1 MYAPAFKRLDPE
13 HTSMNQNNDNI
24 PAGIGLMLLTM
35 FFFVSLD
42 ATAKYLMQFYPVV
55 QVIWGRFFF
64 HMILVLAVLLC
75 MKSGI
80 REKIIS
86 KKPGLQIARSF
97 LMLAT
102 NGLFFLGIRTV
113 DLTTATTIMFLT
125 PIVVTIL
132 SIPVLGERVGMR
144 RWIGIVIGFIGA
156 MIIVRPGMIEL
167 DMAILILVVATIT
180 HAFYQIY
187 TRQVRVYD
195 DPLTSLLYT
204 GLIGSIVMSTLVPF
218 QWQWPDPAHWPMFL
232 LMGLM
237 GSLGH
242 FCLIRSLRI
251 APVSVVSPFSYTT
264 LIWATGFS
272 YLLFDE
278 LPDYWVFAGAALIV
292 GSGLYILHREQ
303 QTKSAPDS

>member
-1 MYAPAFKRLDPE
+1 
-13 HTSMNQNNDNI
+13 MNQQNDNI

-35 FFFVSLD
+35 FFFVTLD
-42 ATAKYLMQFYPVV
+42 ATAKYLMQFYSVA

-64 HMILVLAVLLC
+64 HMILVLAVLLS

-80 REKIIS
+80 KDKITS
-86 KKPGLQIARSF
+86 KKPSLQIARSF

-102 NGLFFLGIRTV
+102 NGLFFIGIQTV

-144 RWIGIVIGFIGA
+144 RWIGVIIGFVGA

-167 DMAILILVVATIT
+167 DMAILILVVATFT

-187 TRQVRVYD
+187 TREIRVYD

-204 GLIGSIVMSTLVPF
+204 GLIGSIVMSTVVPF
-218 QWQWPDPAHWPMFL
+218 QWQWPEIAHWPMFF

-237 GSLGH
+237 GCMGH

-272 YLLFDE
+272 YILFDE
-278 LPDYWVFAGAALIV
+278 LPDYWVFVGATLIV
-292 GSGLYILHREQ
+292 ASGLYILHREQ
-303 QTKSAPDS
+303 QTKTKTDSSA